1 MVQEHQQELEVMLYP
16 SVVVELVEII
26 DQQVGMVV
34 VLV

>member
-1 MVQEHQQELEVMLYP
+1 MVQEHQRVLEVMLCP